1 VIYSHTS
8 ELAIRATLYLALQ
21 PPGKLSPIR
30 QIARETGLPGPYLA
44 KITRRLIQAGLV
56 RAFRGPGGGLELGR
70 APETISLWTVVAAV
84 DSGAPPKSC
93 PLGTEICS
101 EETPCPLHLRW
112 WRLEAA
118 KRRLLEETTI
128 AAMAY
133 AAQQVS
139 PASRPSRQSG
149 RTERAGRRSN
159 GHRRARQKPLRRADQ
174 RCGDAF

>member
-30 QIARETGLPGPYLA
+30 QIARDTGLPGPYLA

-84 DSGAPPKSC
+84 DAAAPSKAC
-93 PLGTEICS
+93 PLGIELCS
-101 EETPCPLHLRW
+101 EEAPCPLHLRW
-112 WRLEAA
+112 WPLETAR
-118 KRRLLEETTI
+118 RRLLEDTTI
-128 AAMAY
+128 GTMAQAMHRAP
-133 AAQQVS
+133 A
-139 PASRPSRQSG
+139 PLRASRQPDRA
-149 RTERAGRRSN
+149 ERPGRRAN
-159 GHRRARQKPLRRADQ
+159 GHRRARQSP
-174 RCGDAF
+174 

>member
-1 VIYSHTS
+1 MIYNHTS

-30 QIARETGLPGPYLA
+30 QIARDTGLPGPYLA

-84 DSGAPPKSC
+84 DTASPPKSC
-93 PLGTEICS
+93 PLGIEFCS
-101 EETPCPLHLRW
+101 VQSPCPLHLRW
-112 WRLEAA
+112 WPLEAA

-128 AAMAY
+128 AAMARV
-133 AAQQVS
+133 AHHPV
-139 PASRPSRQSG
+139 RQPKAPRHSG
-149 RTERAGRRSN
+149 RIERAGRHSN
-159 GHRRARQKPLRRADQ
+159 GHRRARQTS
-174 RCGDAF
+174 